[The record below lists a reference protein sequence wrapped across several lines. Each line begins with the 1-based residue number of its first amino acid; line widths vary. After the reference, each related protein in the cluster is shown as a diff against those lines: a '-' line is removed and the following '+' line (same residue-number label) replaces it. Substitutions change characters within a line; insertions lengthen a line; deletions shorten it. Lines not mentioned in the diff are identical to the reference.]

1 MVSQHSAAAAPMTAD
16 ANLREQVQQ
25 RLRLDIVSGEIG
37 PGTILSVPGLART
50 LGISTTPVREALRAE
65 AYTQMIALPMIPK
78 NVMEEIR
85 GAQNYFEYR
94 ERCVFCDILHQE
106 IQEKERIA

>member
-50 LGISTTPVREALRAE
+50 LGISTTPVREALRDAME
-65 AYTQMIALPMIPK
+65 TEK
-78 NVMEEIR
+78 NVVGVHGIYNMTKDDHSGTDDR
-85 GAQNYFEYR
+85 ARVMVQVKNGNWQ
-94 ERCVFCDILHQE
+94 LMQ
-106 IQEKERIA
+106 